1 MLHKVLICSDP
12 LPRCHAACGPPLAL
26 GRGRP
31 RASLQASPMP
41 AARRRRFKHQAWKP
55 QNPHPPQ
62 MLAPSIPRG
71 LRPDTALAKFAG
83 DDF

>member
-1 MLHKVLICSDP
+1 MAIVLICSDP
-12 LPRCHAACGPPLAL
+12 LPRCHVACYPS
-26 GRGRP
+26 P
-31 RASLQASPMP
+31 RSGEGAGERVSLPASPMP
-41 AARRRRFKHQAWKP
+41 VTRRRRRKHQAWKP